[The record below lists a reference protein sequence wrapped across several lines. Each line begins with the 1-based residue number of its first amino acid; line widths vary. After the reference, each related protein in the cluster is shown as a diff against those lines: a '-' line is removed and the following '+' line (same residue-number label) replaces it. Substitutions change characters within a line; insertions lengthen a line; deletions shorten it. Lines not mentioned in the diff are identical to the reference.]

1 MILKLKNT
9 NFINKNPIL
18 ISNININKIIVF
30 NKLPFGK
37 QDFKFFIGYKDAKK
51 IRPLCIFQTKMI
63 IYKRDFDNTKRM
75 YFLIKDEHFFDKY
88 NGI

>member
-51 IRPLCIFQTKMI
+51 IRPICIFQTKMI
-63 IYKRDFDNTKRM
+63 I
-75 YFLIKDEHFFDKY
+75 
-88 NGI
+88 